1 MTESQY
7 QSKVISE
14 LQSISKGIKSLD
26 ANLKKES
33 HKGSF
38 IEGALMVLNKIDYIL
53 PEDQAEIEGILK
65 EKGWNGSYGK

>member
-7 QSKVISE
+7 QNKVVRE
-14 LQSISKGIKSLD
+14 LENISKGIKSLD

-38 IEGALMVLNKIDYIL
+38 IEGALMVLNKLDYIL
-53 PEDQAEIEGILK
+53 PEDQTEIESILK